1 MPGLGALPARF
12 RRPRLL
18 IIGCGDVG
26 RRVVQQL
33 PRRGAQPAW
42 AVTALS
48 SSPHRFEEFRRL
60 GIRPL
65 YGNLDVTG
73 STRRLAGVAT
83 HVLHLA
89 PPAPTHAI
97 DTRTR
102 DLLRSLR
109 RRGEIRQLVYG
120 STTGVYGDCVG
131 QWVDETRPVN
141 PQTDRARRRVDAE
154 RAVMRLGQKT
164 ATPCTVLRIPGI
176 YAPDRENG
184 TPRGRLMR
192 GTPIP
197 DEAHDVYTNHI
208 HADDL
213 ARACRLALRGVAPYQ
228 AININDDSAM
238 RVGEYMCF
246 AADLYGLP
254 PPPRLPLSA
263 LEHELTPMALSFL
276 LESRRVDNQR
286 MKMRLGLQLHYPTV
300 REGLRQIHPQSAAS
314 DR

>member
-26 RRVVQQL
+26 QRVVKQL
-33 PRRGAQPAW
+33 PLRDGQPVW
-42 AVTALS
+42 AVTALTS
-48 SSPHRFEEFRRL
+48 SQHRMADLRRMGVRPIYGDLDSSESVRRL
-60 GIRPL
+60 
-65 YGNLDVTG
+65 
-73 STRRLAGVAT
+73 SGVAT

-89 PPAPTHAI
+89 PPATTQTI
-97 DTRTR
+97 DKRTR

-120 STTGVYGDCVG
+120 STTGVYGDCDG
-131 QWVDETRPVN
+131 QWVSEIRPVN

-154 RAVMRLGQKT
+154 QAVMRLGRKI
-164 ATPCTVLRIPGI
+164 AMPCTVLRIPGI

-213 ARACRLALRGVAPYQ
+213 ARACRLALRGRAPYQ
-228 AININDDSAM
+228 TVNVNDDSRM
-238 RVGEYMCF
+238 RMGEYMCF
-246 AADLYGLP
+246 AAELYGLP
-254 PPPRLPLSA
+254 LPPRLPLQA
-263 LEHELTPMALSFL
+263 LAKELTPMALSFL
-276 LESRRVDNQR
+276 KESRQVDNQR
-286 MKMRLGLQLHYPTV
+286 MKLRLGLQLRYPTV
-300 REGLRQIHPQSAAS
+300 REGLMQIPLPLPAS

>member
-26 RRVVQQL
+26 QRVVKQL
-33 PRRGAQPAW
+33 PLRGCQPAW
-42 AVTALS
+42 AVTALTS
-48 SSPHRFEEFRRL
+48 SQHRMADLRRM
-60 GIRPL
+60 GIRPI
-65 YGNLDVTG
+65 YGDLDTSESV
-73 STRRLAGVAT
+73 RRLSGVAT

-89 PPAPTHAI
+89 PPATTQTI
-97 DTRTR
+97 DKRTR

-120 STTGVYGDCVG
+120 STTGVYGDCDG
-131 QWVDETRPVN
+131 QWVSETRPVN

-154 RAVMRLGQKT
+154 QAIMRLGRKI
-164 ATPCTVLRIPGI
+164 AMPCTVLRIPGI

-213 ARACRLALRGVAPYQ
+213 ARACRLALGGRAPYQ
-228 AININDDSAM
+228 TVNVSDDSRM
-238 RVGEYMCF
+238 RMGEYMCF
-246 AADLYGLP
+246 AAELYGIAL
-254 PPPRLPLSA
+254 PPRLPLQSLA
-263 LEHELTPMALSFL
+263 NELTPMALSFL
-276 LESRRVDNQR
+276 KESRQVDNQR
-286 MKMRLGLQLHYPTV
+286 MKLRLGLQLRYPTV
-300 REGLRQIHPQSAAS
+300 REGLRQIPQPLPAS

>member
-26 RRVVQQL
+26 QRVVKQL
-33 PRRGAQPAW
+33 PLRDGQPVW
-42 AVTALS
+42 AVTALTS
-48 SSPHRFEEFRRL
+48 SQHRMADLRRMGVRPIYGDLDSSESVRRL
-60 GIRPL
+60 
-65 YGNLDVTG
+65 
-73 STRRLAGVAT
+73 SGVAT

-89 PPAPTHAI
+89 PPATTQTI
-97 DTRTR
+97 DKRTR

-120 STTGVYGDCVG
+120 STTGVYGDCDG
-131 QWVDETRPVN
+131 QWVSEIRPVN
-141 PQTDRARRRVDAE
+141 PQTDRAR
-154 RAVMRLGQKT
+154 LGRKI
-164 ATPCTVLRIPGI
+164 AMPCTVLRIPGI

-213 ARACRLALRGVAPYQ
+213 ARACRLALRGRAPYQ
-228 AININDDSAM
+228 TVNVNDDSRM
-238 RVGEYMCF
+238 RMGEYMCF
-246 AADLYGLP
+246 AAELYGLP
-254 PPPRLPLSA
+254 LPPRLPLQA
-263 LEHELTPMALSFL
+263 LASELTPMALSFL
-276 LESRRVDNQR
+276 KESRQVDNQR
-286 MKMRLGLQLHYPTV
+286 MKLRLGLQLRYPTV
-300 REGLRQIHPQSAAS
+300 REGLMQIPLPLPAS

>member
-26 RRVVQQL
+26 QRVVKQL
-33 PRRGAQPAW
+33 PLRGAQPAW
-42 AVTALS
+42 AVTALTS
-48 SSPHRFEEFRRL
+48 SQHRMADLRRM
-60 GIRPL
+60 GIRPI
-65 YGNLDVTG
+65 YGDLDTSESV
-73 STRRLAGVAT
+73 RRLSGVAT

-89 PPAPTHAI
+89 PPATTQTI
-97 DTRTR
+97 DKRTR
-102 DLLRSLR
+102 DLLKSLR

-120 STTGVYGDCVG
+120 STTGVYGDCDG
-131 QWVDETRPVN
+131 QWVSEIRPVN

-154 RAVMRLGQKT
+154 QAVMRLGRKI
-164 ATPCTVLRIPGI
+164 AMPCTVLRIPGI

-184 TPRGRLMR
+184 TPRGRLTR

-213 ARACRLALRGVAPYQ
+213 ARACRLALRGRAPYQ
-228 AININDDSAM
+228 TVNVNDDSRM
-238 RVGEYMCF
+238 RMGEYMCF
-246 AADLYGLP
+246 AAELYGLP
-254 PPPRLPLSA
+254 LPPRLPLPA
-263 LEHELTPMALSFL
+263 LASELTPMALSFL
-276 LESRRVDNQR
+276 KESRQVDNQR
-286 MKMRLGLQLHYPTV
+286 MKLRLGLQLRYPTV
-300 REGLRQIHPQSAAS
+300 REGLRQIPQPLPAS